1 MIDFNVALH
10 DRIRAVG
17 AHVEYGDLSNPDTLH
32 HAGVDRAEVVVST
45 VPDDLM
51 RGIDNR
57 RLVATVRKLNAKAII
72 IANAVN
78 YRRRR
83 RDLRRRRRLR
93 VPVAHR
99 DRAGAK
105 RGDRRG
111 PQRRPGRLPLLASEE
126 RHGPPGTRDEVLMS
140 SVSVGCLLEVAF

>member
-1 MIDFNVALH
+1 MTS
-10 DRIRAVG
+10 IRAVG

-32 HAGVDRAEVVVST
+32 HAGIDRARVVVST

-57 RLVATVRKLNAKAII
+57 RLVEAVRRLNPTAII

-78 YRRRR
+78 LADADA
-83 RDLRRRRRLR
+83 DLRSRRRLR

-99 DRAGAK
+99 HRAALGEAI
-105 RGDRRG
+105 GQALNG
-111 PQRRPGRLPLLASEE
+111 SLAAYRAAREE
-126 RHGPPGTRDEVLMS
+126 EIG
-140 SVSVGCLLEVAF
+140 